1 MSNEIETHRVQRYTD
16 GITLLAQQKMS
27 RLRNR
32 VRVESG
38 VKAKIS
44 FFDQIGLTTMTEKT
58 TRHSDTPLI
67 EIPHRR
73 RAVILKFYHTADLID
88 GKDINQVLNE
98 PAGAYGM
105 TMASAAGRTIDN
117 EIIGA
122 ALATSKTGEDGTG
135 TALFVT
141 ATHQIVHGSDPLTIG
156 KVLAAKRIL
165 DGSEVPRDQTR
176 HAVVTSKQI
185 EDMLNTTEVASSDF
199 NTVKALAQG
208 SISSYCGFEFEQTE
222 LVNAVAGSPTV
233 RACLFYAQNSLL
245 LAIGLD
251 IRGRVSE
258 RDDKDYS
265 TQVYY
270 SMRVGAT
277 RMDED
282 GVVEVQCQE

>member
-1 MSNEIETHRVQRYTD
+1 VSNQIETHRVQRYTD

-38 VKAKIS
+38 VKAKIA

-67 EIPHRR
+67 EVPHRR
-73 RAVILKFYHTADLID
+73 RAVILKFYHTADLVD

-105 TMASAAGRTIDN
+105 TMAAAAGRTIDDT
-117 EIIGA
+117 IIDN
-122 ALATSKTGEDGTG
+122 ALASAKIGEDGTG
-135 TALFVT
+135 GQDFPTG
-141 ATHQIVHGSDPLTIG
+141 THQIVHGSDPLTIG

-165 DGSEVPRDQTR
+165 DSSEVPRDQAR
-176 HAVVTSKQI
+176 HGIVTAKQV

-222 LVNAVAGSPTV
+222 RLNADGTTRS
-233 RACLFYAQNSLL
+233 CLFYAQNSLL

-251 IRGRVSE
+251 IKGRVSE

-282 GVVEVQCQE
+282 GVVEVQCTE